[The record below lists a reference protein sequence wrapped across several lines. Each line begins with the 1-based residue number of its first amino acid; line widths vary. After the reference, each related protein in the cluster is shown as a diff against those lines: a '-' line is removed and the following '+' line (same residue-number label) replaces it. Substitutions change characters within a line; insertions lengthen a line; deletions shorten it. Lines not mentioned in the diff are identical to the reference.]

1 MKTVFGRFV
10 STVATILVY
19 GWVNFLLNPAATVLS
34 GQVAGRQ
41 FEDSDISY
49 VISVWGMNFLSNLGI
64 PFLVLLAV
72 LAAIWWKYL
81 KTGWAHL
88 LAVSLAL
95 VVVLMSSAPV
105 QAYYD
110 KYDYTEAYFI
120 LPNESAFYIPDVGA
134 NKASQAKFGSEEYL
148 RENKIAAKRFL
159 IPHTKLENSGL
170 LSNYYVPAG
179 RLIIVD
185 RTPYNREW
193 VASSERGTSEK
204 NEAFPCQ
211 GKEGLNITVGVAI
224 AASVF
229 EDDAPK
235 FLHRFGV
242 NPPEGDRTKPEVI
255 FTSVFHGKSLREV
268 MDTVV
273 RNKVQALVCSEF
285 TTRIFEDG
293 NAQSALIMGT
303 IQTNVDTYMKSV
315 GITLDYIGWADTF
328 SFDPSV
334 QNAINRKYIASQDIL
349 IAQSLAPHTSTLQ
362 ALAIAEA
369 TRMAANK
376 WNGQTPTSVSL
387 WWLPTGVSEFLSGL
401 VSQKQAELAP
411 SHK

>member
-1 MKTVFGRFV
+1 MKTVFGRCV
-10 STVATILVY
+10 TMVVAILVY
-19 GWVNFLLNPAATVLS
+19 GWVNFLLNPVATVLS
-34 GQVAGRQ
+34 GQIAGRQ
-41 FEDSDISY
+41 FEDSDVSY
-49 VISVWGMNFLSNLGI
+49 VISVWGMNFFSGLGI
-64 PFLVLLAV
+64 PFLVLLAI

-81 KTGWAHL
+81 KMGLTHL
-88 LAVSLAL
+88 LAAL
-95 VVVLMSSAPV
+95 LIVIVISTSGIPI

-148 RENKIAAKRFL
+148 RENKIAAKRFI

-193 VASSERGTSEK
+193 VSSSERGTSEK

-211 GKEGLNITVGVAI
+211 SKEGLNITVGVAI

-255 FTSVFHGKSLREV
+255 FTSVFHGKSLKEV
-268 MDTVV
+268 MDTVI
-273 RNKVQALVCSEF
+273 RNKVQALACSEF
-285 TTRIFEDG
+285 TIRTFDES
-293 NAQSALIMGT
+293 NAQSALIMT
-303 IQTNVDTYMKSV
+303 AIKTHVDTYMKSV
-315 GITLDYIGWADTF
+315 GITLDYVGWSDTF
-328 SFDPSV
+328 SFDHSV
-334 QNAINRKYIASQDIL
+334 QEAINRRYVASQDIL
-349 IAQSLAPHTSTLQ
+349 IAQTLAPHTSTLQ
-362 ALAIAEA
+362 KLATAEA
-369 TRMAANK
+369 TRTVANK
-376 WNGQTPTSVSL
+376 WNGETPTSVSL
-387 WWLPTGVSEFLSGL
+387 WWLPAGVNEFLSGL
-401 VSQKQAELAP
+401 VVNPK
-411 SHK
+411 